1 MSARSPMTRP
11 DPVVRPWIT
20 PTTPVRPNPVTT
32 SSQPNSRS
40 RSATSALVRWVS
52 RITSYNVCYTK
63 LLRLLAAALFGA
75 SPALATDIGLDLNV
89 HLGSRAPAPII
100 VDEAPLFLVP
110 AALGFQVAVGVPYD
124 MFHIDG
130 RFYLC
135 REKAWYVAAYYGG
148 PWTAVSRDRLP
159 PGLAKRRYAEIIALR
174 DEEYRNNF
182 V

>member
-1 MSARSPMTRP
+1 MRRAL
-11 DPVVRPWIT
+11 PV
-20 PTTPVRPNPVTT
+20 
-32 SSQPNSRS
+32 
-40 RSATSALVRWVS
+40 
-52 RITSYNVCYTK
+52 
-63 LLRLLAAALFGA
+63 LLAAALFGA

-174 DEEYRNNF
+174 DEEYRHYEKERDHYKGRTYRPGKGGKDGHGKGKHKHDRD
-182 V
+182 